1 MDGWEI
7 ALWVVAGYVAVMV
20 LVRFM
25 SARRLEVL
33 RELRERA
40 EAQPRSAQPR
50 SAQPRPAQPRPI
62 VNQAAPPAE

>member
-7 ALWVVAGYVAVMV
+7 ALWAVAGYAAVMA

-25 SARRLEVL
+25 AARRTEVL

-40 EAQPRSAQPR
+40 EAQPRPTAKK
-50 SAQPRPAQPRPI
+50 
-62 VNQAAPPAE
+62 AAPAE

>member
-25 SARRLEVL
+25 TARRREVL

-40 EAQPRSAQPR
+40 DAQPRNTMKKA
-50 SAQPRPAQPRPI
+50 
-62 VNQAAPPAE
+62 VPPAE